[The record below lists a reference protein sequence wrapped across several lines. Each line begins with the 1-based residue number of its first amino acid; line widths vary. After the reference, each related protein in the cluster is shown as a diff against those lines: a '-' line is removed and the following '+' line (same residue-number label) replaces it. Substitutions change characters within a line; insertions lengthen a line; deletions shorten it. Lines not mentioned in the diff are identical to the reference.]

1 MAATTSTLEGKEF
14 LSIYDYLGR
23 KAGPELGLAVAQYA
37 ARLNEPQGPKNQVNT
52 QGYKGPIN
60 TFRPDFLDFFFTQEG
75 NKAIIKADIEAFKAY
90 KAKKARG
97 K

>member
-14 LSIYDYLGR
+14 LSLYDYLGR

-52 QGYKGPIN
+52 LGYKGPIN
-60 TFRPDFLDFFFTQEG
+60 TFRPNFLDFFFTQEG